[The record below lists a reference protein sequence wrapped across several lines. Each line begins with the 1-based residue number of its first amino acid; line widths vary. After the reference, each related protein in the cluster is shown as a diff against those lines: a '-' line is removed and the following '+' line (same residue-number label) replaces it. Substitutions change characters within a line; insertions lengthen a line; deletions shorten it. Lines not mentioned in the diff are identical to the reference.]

1 MGASLIWL
9 PFVLS
14 SCNLRSAKRGIVLLL
29 YAPTARLVK
38 GCCFASCG
46 GTRVAFHGEGGLPCV
61 PDLLK
66 QFVAERGSL
75 LVLHPMCTRAPL
87 LGPEQEIGQSTRQP
101 EHRVRLKTKWAHCYF
116 EKCGIVGFIGRCWGI
131 RSCNAEHNA
140 SDDDVQSETNN
151 KSAFYPF
158 QPIGL

>member
-1 MGASLIWL
+1 M
-9 PFVLS
+9 
-14 SCNLRSAKRGIVLLL
+14 
-29 YAPTARLVK
+29 
-38 GCCFASCG
+38 
-46 GTRVAFHGEGGLPCV
+46 AFHGEGGLPCV

-101 EHRVRLKTKWAHCYF
+101 EHGVRLKTKWAHCHF
-116 EKCGIVGFIGRCWGI
+116 DSVG
-131 RSCNAEHNA
+131 RSSALSTAAGEFDHCNAEHNA

>member
-1 MGASLIWL
+1 M
-9 PFVLS
+9 
-14 SCNLRSAKRGIVLLL
+14 
-29 YAPTARLVK
+29 
-38 GCCFASCG
+38 
-46 GTRVAFHGEGGLPCV
+46 AFHGEGGLPCV

-116 EKCGIVGFIGRCWGI
+116 EKCGALVGFIGRCWGI
-131 RSCNAEHNA
+131 RSLQCGA
-140 SDDDVQSETNN
+140 
-151 KSAFYPF
+151 
-158 QPIGL
+158 